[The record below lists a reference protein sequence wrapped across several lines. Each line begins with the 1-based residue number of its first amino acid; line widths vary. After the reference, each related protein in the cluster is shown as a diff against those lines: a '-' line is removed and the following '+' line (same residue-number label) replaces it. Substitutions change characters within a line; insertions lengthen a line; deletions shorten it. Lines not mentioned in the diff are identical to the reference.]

1 MSERIA
7 ITRTPVQI
15 TDGTNSAHIT
25 VTDGFVEYADRA
37 DSIAW
42 HRAGCVIN
50 IYAPWVI
57 WLRVA
62 SGVEGAAVVTKRA
75 DQ

>member
-25 VTDGFVEYADRA
+25 VTDGFVEYADSA

-42 HRAGCVIN
+42 HRADRVIN
-50 IYAPWVI
+50 AFSPWVI

-62 SGVEGAAVVTKRA
+62 SGAEGAAVVTKRE